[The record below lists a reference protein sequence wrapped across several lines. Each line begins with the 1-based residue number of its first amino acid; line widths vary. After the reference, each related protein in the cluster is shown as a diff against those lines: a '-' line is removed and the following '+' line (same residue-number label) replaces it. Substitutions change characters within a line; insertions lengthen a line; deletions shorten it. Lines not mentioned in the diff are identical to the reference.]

1 MIDSRFYHAL
11 GPVKLADIVGELSL
25 LLPETFSDIIIKTV
39 SALGAANAADLT
51 FLQSKSFAAKLDGM
65 GVKYCLCPEKLEALV
80 SDFGAT
86 PIVTQHPRG
95 DFSIILNA
103 LFERKRHSG
112 TDFVSTKAVISDKA
126 QIMPGAVIGEGAEIK
141 SGAFIGPNA
150 SIGPG
155 VVISENSRVGAN
167 STVQCAVIGRHA
179 HLAAGCRVGGDG
191 FGLAGSK
198 AGQIDV
204 PHIGRVIVEDNVTIG
219 YNTTIDRGMLGD
231 TIIGKGS
238 KIDNQVQIGHNVV
251 LGQNVV
257 IAGHCGI
264 SGSVNVGNN
273 VQMGGRVGIA
283 DHITIGEGA
292 SLAAAAAVMKD
303 VPPGEIWSG
312 YPAKPLRQHMR
323 EIAMI
328 AKMVK
333 KK

>member
-11 GPVKLADIVGELSL
+11 GPVKLADLVGGLSL
-25 LLPETFSDIIIKTV
+25 LAPEKFGDLVIETV
-39 SALGAANAADLT
+39 AALGTSIQADLT
-51 FLQSKSFAAKLDGM
+51 FLQSKSFAPKLSGM
-65 GVKYCLCPEKLEALV
+65 AVKYCLCSEKLEDLV
-80 SDFGAT
+80 SESGMTAIAT
-86 PIVTQHPRG
+86 HHPRG

-103 LFERKRHSG
+103 LFSRKFHSG
-112 TDFVSTKAVISDKA
+112 REFVSPHALISDSA
-126 QIMPGAVIGEGAEIK
+126 QVLPGAVIGDGVEVK
-141 SGAFIGPNA
+141 SGAFIGANA
-150 SIGPG
+150 TIGPG
-155 VVISENSRVGAN
+155 VVVGENSRIGAN
-167 STVQCAVIGRHA
+167 STIQCSLIGNNA

-198 AGQIDV
+198 NGHIDV
-204 PHIGRVIVEDNVTIG
+204 PHIGRVVVEDDVTVG

-231 TIIGKGS
+231 TVIGKGS

-251 LGQNVV
+251 LGHNVV

-264 SGSVNVGNN
+264 SGSVNIGHN

-283 DHITIGEGA
+283 DHINIGEGA

-333 KK
+333 KR